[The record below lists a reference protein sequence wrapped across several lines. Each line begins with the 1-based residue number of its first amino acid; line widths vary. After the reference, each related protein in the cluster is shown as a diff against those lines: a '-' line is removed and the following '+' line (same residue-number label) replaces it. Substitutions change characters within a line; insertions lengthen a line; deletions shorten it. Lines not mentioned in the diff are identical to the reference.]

1 MLKFKNSNIF
11 FGEEEN
17 ANLKINRVISIQP
30 VSLPKLSVFG
40 LGHVGAVTSVCFA
53 NMGYNVIGVD
63 LDEVKVKQM
72 NAGTAPIKE
81 ASLNKNLTLA
91 LKFNKFRATIEAEE
105 AIQNSDISLVS
116 VCTPSHNNGSCNITY
131 LMDVSE
137 SIGKAL
143 KNKNTYH
150 LVIYRS
156 TIPPGTTQE
165 ILTPIIEKASGKKH
179 GVDFGVCFNPEFL
192 RESTAI
198 KDFYESAK
206 TVIGSDD
213 KKAAQIA
220 ASLYENVDGEVFTCK
235 TEVAEFLKYTD
246 NTWHALKVS
255 FANEIGRLCKAANV
269 DSHEVMNIFC
279 SDTKL
284 NISKKYLSP
293 GTAFGG
299 SCLPKDVRAIQNL
312 ADYFDLDLPIINN
325 IIKSNQAHVNYII
338 NRISKYDGKN
348 IGFLGVTFKSGTDD
362 LRESPILAVIDQL
375 TARDKKI
382 LVHDRNLMK
391 NCGASDGE
399 NNTATELTTMS
410 TRTAIELCEASDII
424 VVTHHTNE
432 YQDLIETYSKEK
444 IIVDLVRLN
453 EKIRDAE
460 LYHGICW

>member
-1 MLKFKNSNIF
+1 MIKFKNSNIY
-11 FGEEEN
+11 FGEEN
-17 ANLKINRVISIQP
+17 NVNLKVNRVINIQP
-30 VSLPKLSVFG
+30 QTRPKLSVFG

-63 LDEVKVKQM
+63 LDEIKVDQM
-72 NAGTAPIKE
+72 NSGVAPIKE
-81 ASLNKNLTLA
+81 AKLYENLALA
-91 LKFNKFRATIEAEE
+91 LKFKKFRATTDAKDAIE
-105 AIQNSDISLVS
+105 NSDISLVS

-131 LMDVSE
+131 LMEVSK
-137 SIGKAL
+137 SIGMAL
-143 KNKNTYH
+143 KNKDTYH
-150 LVIYRS
+150 LIMYRS
-156 TIPPGTTQE
+156 TIPPGTTQK

-213 KKAAQIA
+213 KKAAQLA
-220 ASLYENVDGEVFTCK
+220 ASLYENVDGEVFICK

-255 FANEIGRLCKAANV
+255 FANEIGRLCKAAKV

-284 NISKKYLSP
+284 NISKKYLAP

-312 ADYFDLDLPIINN
+312 ADYFELDLPIINN
-325 IIKSNQAHVNYII
+325 IIKSNQVHVDYII
-338 NRISKYDGKN
+338 NRISKNDGKN
-348 IGFLGVTFKSGTDD
+348 IGFLGVTFKPGTDD
-362 LRESPILAVIDQL
+362 LRESPILDVIEQL
-375 TARDKKI
+375 AKRGKQI
-382 LVHDRNLMK
+382 LVHDNNIMK
-391 NCGASDGE
+391 NSKACDDDNKTIA
-399 NNTATELTTMS
+399 ELATMS
-410 TRTAIELCEASDII
+410 AETAFELCRASDII
-424 VVTHHTNE
+424 VVTHHTKE
-432 YQDLIETYSKEK
+432 YQNLVEIFSKKK

-453 EKIRDAE
+453 GKIRNAD

>member
-1 MLKFKNSNIF
+1 MIKFKNSNIY

-17 ANLKINRVISIQP
+17 TNLKINRVINIQAK
-30 VSLPKLSVFG
+30 SRPKLSVFG

-63 LDEVKVKQM
+63 LDETKVDQM

-81 ASLNKNLTLA
+81 AKLDENLAVA
-91 LKFNKFRATIEAEE
+91 LKFKKFRATIDAKD
-105 AIQNSDISLVS
+105 AIENSDISLVS

-131 LMDVSE
+131 LIEVSK
-137 SIGKAL
+137 SIGMAL
-143 KNKNTYH
+143 KNKDTYH
-150 LVIYRS
+150 LIMYRS
-156 TIPPGTTQE
+156 TIPPGTTQK

-213 KKAAQIA
+213 KKATQLA
-220 ASLYENVDGEVFTCK
+220 ASLYEGVEGEVFICK

-255 FANEIGRLCKAANV
+255 FANEIGRLCKAAKV
-269 DSHEVMNIFC
+269 DSYEVMNIFC

-284 NISKKYLSP
+284 NISKKYLAP

-312 ADYFDLDLPIINN
+312 ADYFELDLPIIDN
-325 IIKSNQAHVNYII
+325 IIKSNQVHVDYII

-362 LRESPILAVIDQL
+362 LRESPILAVIEQL
-375 TARDKKI
+375 TARGRKI
-382 LVHDRNLMK
+382 LVHDNNIMK
-391 NCGASDGE
+391 NSKASEGD
-399 NNTATELTTMS
+399 NNIAAELATMS

-432 YQDLIETYSKEK
+432 YQHLIETFSKKK

-453 EKIRDAE
+453 GKIRDAE